1 MKNLD
6 LDRCFYVYVHRRN
19 TDNAIFYVGKGKG
32 SRLKSRS
39 GRTKWWK
46 NIVKKHG
53 HTAEIIYDGLTNSEA
68 CNLEIET
75 IKNLL
80 NKGVVLCNVSKGGES
95 GLAGIPLTKEHKEK
109 LRQSHLGRKQSLV
122 HARKSAMAKV
132 GKKQPRAAV
141 EAMVKDK
148 RKRVINSNGE
158 VFLSASHAARAMAE
172 RHGVYASQ
180 GNISMACRGE
190 RPGAYGY
197 GWSYD
202 TENIPPA
209 PTGENL
215 VKKTVYCSNGMKFKS
230 VADAVSWII
239 SWRGSAA
246 HQCVSACA
254 RGESKT
260 AYGFSWEY
268 F

>member
-1 MKNLD
+1 MKRSTD
-6 LDRCFYVYVHRRN
+6 EERFYVYLHRRK
-19 TDNAIFYVGKGKG
+19 TDGTVFYVGKGSG
-32 SRLKSRS
+32 YRATSRS
-39 GRTKWWK
+39 GRNRWWK
-46 NIVKKHG
+46 RVVEKHG
-53 HTAEIIYDGLTNSEA
+53 YYHEIISSGLTNDESCA
-68 CNLEIET
+68 LEIEK
-75 IKNLL
+75 ISELRD
-80 NKGVVLCNVSKGGES
+80 KGVKLCNVANGGES
-95 GLAGIPLTKEHKEK
+95 GLAGIPLSDAHKQL
-109 LRQSHLGRKQSLV
+109 LRDMNLGKKQNPD

-158 VFLSASHAARAMAE
+158 VFLSASHAARAMAD
-172 RHGVYASQ
+172 RHGAYASQ

-190 RPGAYGY
+190 RPGAFGY

-202 TENIPPA
+202 
-209 PTGENL
+209 L
-215 VKKTVYCSNGMKFKS
+215 KKTPDAPSGITSIMKRIRCSNGMEFNS
-230 VADAVSWII
+230 AQDAMRWVK
-239 SWRGSAA
+239 SWRGISNT
-246 HQCVSACA
+246 QNITACA